1 MRSFDQTKL
10 NYEYHR
16 AETTLIF
23 IHGWP
28 HNLTVWNDEVN
39 YFRKKGY
46 GTLALDL
53 RGHGKSGKPKRLS
66 SYSMN
71 NFAKDIN
78 SIMIYEKIKNPVLI
92 GHSFG
97 GMVVLKFM
105 SLFPNNARAIV
116 LIDTSYR
123 NPLKD
128 IRVIKQIK
136 FNSFNRLLFKYIF
149 TNLGLRKKHFKKVDF
164 SKIKGHTDFFY
175 FMKGV
180 EITPTLSIFACLKDM
195 LKFDESKILNKIKVP
210 TLIIEGEKDYKT
222 PIKVARIM
230 NKKIKGSKLVM
241 IKGSSHDTNLFNPK
255 NISREV
261 DKFLRGV

>member
-1 MRSFDQTKL
+1 MKSFDQTKL
-10 NYEYHR
+10 NYKHYR
-16 AETTLIF
+16 GETTLIF
-23 IHGWP
+23 VHGWP
-28 HNLTVWNDEVN
+28 HNLTVWKNEVK

-53 RGHGKSGKPKRLS
+53 RGHGESEKPKKLA

-78 SIMIYEKIKNPVLI
+78 SIIRYEKIKNPVLI

-97 GMVVLKFM
+97 GMILLKFM
-105 SLFPNNARAIV
+105 SLFPKKAKALV

-128 IRVIKQIK
+128 IKIIKQIK
-136 FNSFNRLLFKYIF
+136 FGPLNKLLFKHIF
-149 TNLGLRKKHFKKVDF
+149 THEKLRKKHFKEADF

-175 FMKGV
+175 FVKGV
-180 EITPTLSIFACLKDM
+180 KITPALSILACLKDM
-195 LKFDESKILNKIKVP
+195 LKFDEFRILNKIKVP
-210 TLIIEGEKDYKT
+210 TLLIEGEKDYKT
-222 PIKVARIM
+222 PINVARMM
-230 NKKIKGSKLVM
+230 NRKIKGSKLVI

-255 NISREV
+255 RVSREI
-261 DKFLRGV
+261 DTFLNEA